1 MALGEDELNA
11 RIPLSMAR
19 WHQHVSFCKAP
30 AGQMAGYLGPNA
42 KFGLL
47 GSITTREACE
57 TEGGKFLPHVLGWM
71 MHVYPYE
78 SDPKDV
84 WSIDDHDMD
93 HDNMNHSAMPRMK
106 MD

>member
-1 MALGEDELNA
+1 
-11 RIPLSMAR
+11 
-19 WHQHVSFCKAP
+19 
-30 AGQMAGYLGPNA
+30 
-42 KFGLL
+42 LL

-106 MD
+106 MDWDAELAGVRSELIDF